1 MSDDEIVL
9 VQPGLECG
17 EVCVQPAAV
26 ELVDGGFLY
35 CWECLARIVRVGIVF
50 EAAMAE
56 ATKRG

>member
-17 EVCVQPAAV
+17 EVCTRTAAV

-35 CWECLARIVRVGIVF
+35 CWACLARIVRVGIVF